1 MYRFVAVDVDGTLL
15 NSAHELTERVRR
27 AVRAAN
33 RQGAT
38 VCLATGKLLRSI
50 QPLIDDLELYGPHIT
65 CNGAVINDLRPPA
78 IRASSAAPDLAW
90 SQPLSPGELRAALT
104 AIRAHDPEMPV
115 AWYTTDAILTDAPY
129 GRLDSILRA
138 YREPPVRH
146 VATLDPARA
155 TLPPPVKLLMTG
167 SPERLAR
174 LRAAITPIVN
184 ETIEVIN
191 TTADFLE
198 CMSRSVSK
206 GAALRRV
213 TERLGIPRDE
223 VMALGD
229 GENDISLI
237 EAAGMGV
244 AMGNAIPALAR
255 RARMLTASNDADG
268 VALAL
273 ERFIAEGQLTH

>member
-27 AVRAAN
+27 AVSAVR
-33 RQGAT
+33 RQDVT

-50 QPLIDDLELYGPHIT
+50 QPLIDDLELAGPHIT
-65 CNGAVINDLRPPA
+65 CNGAVITDLRPPEA
-78 IRASSAAPDLAW
+78 RTPAVPDLTW
-90 SQPLSPGELRAALT
+90 SQPLSPNEIRQALA
-104 AIRAHDPEMPV
+104 AIRTHAPDLGV
-115 AWYTTDAILTDAPY
+115 AWYTTEAIFTDAPY

-138 YREPPVRH
+138 YREPTVRH
-146 VATLDPARA
+146 VATLDPQRA
-155 TLPPPVKLLMTG
+155 TLPPPVKLLLTG

-174 LRAAITPIVN
+174 LRADITPLIG
-184 ETIEVIN
+184 ETLEVIS

-213 TERLGIPRDE
+213 TEQLGIPRDE

-237 EAAGMGV
+237 ESAGMGV
-244 AMGNAIPALAR
+244 AMGNAIPALAQ

-273 ERFIAEGQLTH
+273 ERFIAEGELTR

>member
-27 AVRAAN
+27 AVRAAS
-33 RQGAT
+33 RQGVT

-50 QPLIDDLELYGPHIT
+50 QPLINDLELYGPHIT

-78 IRASSAAPDLAW
+78 ARTADAPDLAW
-90 SQPLSPGELRAALT
+90 SQPLTPHEIRAALA
-104 AIRAHDPEMPV
+104 AIRTHDPDMPV
-115 AWYTTDAILTDAPY
+115 AWYTADAILTDAPY
-129 GRLDSILRA
+129 GQLDSILRA

-146 VATLDPARA
+146 VATLDPQRA

-167 SPERLAR
+167 SPERLAH
-174 LRAAITPIVN
+174 LRAAITPEIG
-184 ETIEVIN
+184 ETLEVIT

-198 CMSRSVSK
+198 CMSRAVSK

-237 EAAGMGV
+237 DAAGLGV
-244 AMGNAIPALAR
+244 AMGNAIPALAQ
-255 RARMLTASNDADG
+255 RARLLTASNDADG

-273 ERFIAEGQLTH
+273 ERFIAEGELTH